1 MRNIISL
8 VITWSFFITV
18 AVGCKG
24 CHHLKPPPMPITPS
38 DSDMCPAACKRMAEL
53 QCPEAE
59 PLADGTDCTTFCLR
73 TQSAGHSLNPTC
85 LATIDSCEQIEKC
98 SVNREGGK

>member
-1 MRNIISL
+1 MRNLITL
-8 VITWSFFITV
+8 CITWLFLA
-18 AVGCKG
+18 AVVIGCKG
-24 CHHLKPPPMPITPS
+24 CRHFRPPPMPVTPT
-38 DSDMCPAACKRMAEL
+38 DSDMCPAACNRMAEL
-53 QCPEAE
+53 KCPEAQ
-59 PLADGTDCTTFCLR
+59 PLADGTDCVTFCLR